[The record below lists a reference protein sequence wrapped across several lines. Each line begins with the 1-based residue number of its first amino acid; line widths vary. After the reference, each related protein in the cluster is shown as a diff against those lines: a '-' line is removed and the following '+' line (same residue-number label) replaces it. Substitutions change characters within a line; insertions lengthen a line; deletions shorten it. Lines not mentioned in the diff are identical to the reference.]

1 MKSLLFSKSS
11 LTFLTIPLILYIFL
25 FIYGTSTYLDL
36 KTQMLLGWG
45 IVFALVILQRELFPN
60 KAVQRI
66 IFMLFCFFLTS
77 RYWFFRTFDTLY
89 FPDFWGFCAMAALYI
104 AESYCI
110 VLNVLGMFANIFP
123 IQRELIPVNL
133 NNPDLPSVDVFIPT
147 YSEPEEIVAVTATAC
162 THIDYPKE
170 KLNIYILDD
179 GGTLEKLKDPDP
191 KKAGKARDR
200 QEKLKSLAG
209 SLGVNYM
216 TRQRNIHA
224 KAGNISHALACTC
237 LKEFPLP
244 DDFWCPDKGSE
255 ESCGDLILMLD
266 CDHVPT
272 RDILKNI
279 VGFFMEDED
288 LFLVQTPHFFIN
300 PDPVEKNLGTFLDS
314 PGENEMFYRAIQPA
328 LDFWNSSFF
337 CGSAGVL
344 RRKHLAE
351 IGGLAHDTIT
361 EDAETSL
368 TLHGRGYKSAYVSR
382 PMICGLSPVTFADF
396 VLQRTRWAQG
406 MVQIF
411 RLKNPLFFKKLS
423 FHQRLCYF
431 NSCLFWFFGLAR
443 IIFVLAPL
451 AYLIF
456 GLKVY
461 NASLLQILAYTGPH
475 IFGVYLL
482 SNYMFGHVRHPFFS
496 ELYETAQ
503 GFFNIP
509 AVLSAVFRPKSPK
522 FKVTPKS
529 RTLSDDFLSPLSTP
543 FYLVLLLTTVGI
555 PMAILRWSHYPLDHD
570 AIIVCSVWSA
580 FNIVII
586 LLCLGIVWERRQ
598 IRRQHRIYT
607 EEDVTMRIPQ
617 TGDQYRCKTSDMSLD
632 GVGLVLEPHIPIAQ
646 GDRFDLL
653 AHDSYGNSYT
663 IPAEVVQTY
672 ARGKR
677 MMCGCRFVVEDEQT
691 RKEIIGYV
699 YGDSSRWAK
708 FWHSRGRR
716 VSTRGG
722 LAYLLFKGID
732 GSTRNVS
739 GIFSIAVRAT
749 KRYKTKLTSAVRP
762 SSTPSSAGTH
772 VI

>member
-1 MKSLLFSKSS
+1 MKSLFFSKSS
-11 LTFLTIPLILYIFL
+11 LTFLTIPLILYSLL
-25 FIYGTSTYLDL
+25 FIYGASTYLDL
-36 KTQMLLGWG
+36 KTQMWLGWG
-45 IVFALVILQRELFPN
+45 IVLALVLLQRDLFPN

-66 IFMLFCFFLTS
+66 IFMLFCLFLTS
-77 RYWFFRTFDTLY
+77 RYWFFRTLDTLY
-89 FPDFWGFCAMAALYI
+89 FPDYWGFLAMGALYL

-110 VLNVLGMFANIFP
+110 ILNVLGMFANIFP
-123 IQRELIPVNL
+123 IHRELIPVDL
-133 NNPDLPSVDVFIPT
+133 NDPNLPSVDIFIPT
-147 YSEPEEIVAVTATAC
+147 YNEPEEIVAVTATAC

-179 GGTLEKLKDPDP
+179 GGTSEKLNDTDP

-200 QEKLKSLAG
+200 QEKLKLLAG

-237 LKEFPLP
+237 PKEFPLP
-244 DDFWCPDKGSE
+244 DDFRCPDKGSK

-272 RDILKNI
+272 RDILKNL
-279 VGFFMEDED
+279 VGFFVEDED
-288 LFLVQTPHFFIN
+288 LSLVQTPHFFIN

-382 PMICGLSPVTFADF
+382 PMICGLSPETFTDF

-411 RLKNPLFFKKLS
+411 RLKNPLFFKKLR
-423 FHQRLCYF
+423 FHQRLCYL

-482 SNYMFGHVRHPFFS
+482 SNYLFGHVRHPFFS

-509 AVLSAVFRPKSPK
+509 AVLSAVFRPRSPK
-522 FKVTPKS
+522 FKVTPKL
-529 RTLSDDFLSPLSTP
+529 RTLSDDFLSPLATP

-555 PMAILRWSHYPLDHD
+555 PMSILRWFHYPLDHD

-598 IRRQHRIYT
+598 VRRQHRIYT
-607 EEDVTMRIPQ
+607 EEDVTIRIPQ
-617 TGDQYRCKTSDMSLD
+617 TGDQYRCKTSDLSLD
-632 GVGLVLEPHIPIAQ
+632 GVGLVLDPHIPIER

-653 AHDSYGNSYT
+653 ARDSYGNSYT
-663 IPAEVVQTY
+663 IPAEVVQAY
-672 ARGKR
+672 ARGER

-691 RKEIIGYV
+691 RKGIIGYV
-699 YGDSSRWAK
+699 YGDSDRWAK
-708 FWHSRGRR
+708 FWH
-716 VSTRGG
+716 TRGSASAHEGGYRTCSLRG
-722 LAYLLFKGID
+722 LRGAHAISAASFLLLPEPQNV
-732 GSTRNVS
+732 TRRS
-739 GIFSIAVRAT
+739 
-749 KRYKTKLTSAVRP
+749 
-762 SSTPSSAGTH
+762 
-772 VI
+772 